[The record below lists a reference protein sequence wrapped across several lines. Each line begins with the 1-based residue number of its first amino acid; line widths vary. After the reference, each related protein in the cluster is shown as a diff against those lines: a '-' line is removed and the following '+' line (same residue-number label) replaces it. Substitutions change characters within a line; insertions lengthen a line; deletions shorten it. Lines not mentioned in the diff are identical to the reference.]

1 MRAKSLLSML
11 FATAFLATP
20 AIHATP
26 AADSPAYQ
34 TRTPAETN
42 LGDILQD
49 LQKIRSS
56 DTHLYLLI
64 WTPSAFWAKAM
75 HANGENPDSK
85 ANGKLL
91 ALFDNYNVVV
101 SMKTKQDI
109 ADEDEYASQEE
120 LRKSLRLIGDD
131 GKGYAPLDDKRL
143 GKEMKLITAM
153 LATVL
158 RQIDEKNA
166 DQMHILVFPG
176 KDDGGK
182 RFANAT
188 TDGSL
193 RFDIDGQRFVY
204 RLPLG
209 SLLKPRIDPVS
220 GESFPGNYG
229 YNPYT
234 GVKLDAGPAL
244 K

>member
-1 MRAKSLLSML
+1 MRAKPLLKTL
-11 FATAFLATP
+11 LATAFLVASAIRP
-20 AIHATP
+20 AP
-26 AADSPAYQ
+26 AADSPAYV

-56 DTHLYLLI
+56 DTHFYLLI
-64 WTPSAFWAKAM
+64 WMPPAFWAKALQS
-75 HANGENPDSK
+75 NGENLDSK
-85 ANGKLL
+85 ANRKLL
-91 ALFDNYNVVV
+91 ALFDSYNVVV
-101 SMKTKQDI
+101 SMKTTQDI
-109 ADEDEYASQEE
+109 ADQDEYASQEE
-120 LRKSLRLIGDD
+120 LRKSLRLVGDD

-143 GKEMKLITAM
+143 GNEIKLITAM

-166 DQMHILVFPG
+166 DQMHILVYPG

-188 TDGSL
+188 SDGSL

-234 GVKLDAGPAL
+234 GVKLDIGPVS